1 MSIRNFLHTI
11 NVQDAYIESETEASW
26 YQKCCSRF
34 HIKHLPEHDYYNVT
48 VDIYDLTYSAS
59 RPTALGAYRQALHQ
73 ASKGLKKL
81 RGEQG
86 AEIERF
92 IVERQLEAHDE

>member
-26 YQKCCSRF
+26 YQDYSSF
-34 HIKHLPEHDYYNVT
+34 HITYHPKYEDYNVT
-48 VDIYDLTYSAS
+48 VEIYDLTFSAS
-59 RPTALGAYRQALHQ
+59 RPTALGAYRRALDQ
-73 ASKGLKKL
+73 VSKRLKKL